1 MNKEKSLII
10 ASVLGISGGIL
21 LLYGAILPVFMALKH
36 VNKVSDIWQIL
47 HLNLIFL
54 LFLAGIIFGML
65 GIIGSIKVKTRK
77 STAGIMMLISA
88 FGGLISTF
96 LLFGTP
102 LSGIA
107 FVFLLIAG
115 IMAFGK

>member
-21 LLYGAILPVFMALKH
+21 LLYGAILPVVMALMH
-36 VNKVSDIWQIL
+36 VNKVSDIWQIR

-65 GIIGSIKVKTRK
+65 GIIGSIKVKTRN

-88 FGGLISTF
+88 FGIFGGINLAYMSIGSS
-96 LLFGTP
+96 FGTN
-102 LSGIA
+102 LLR
-107 FVFLLIAG
+107 FL
-115 IMAFGK
+115 